1 MSKFKNNQT
10 KNIIGERIEKY
21 QELYDE
27 TEVGVPKRKVQTWDL
42 MKQNAI
48 EGARK
53 GNKDS
58 INELRELREIEN
70 KDKNRPFIKKNTS
83 PDQRT
88 LTKEQM
94 YSTTAPLNLD
104 INLFNIPAPDPELER
119 QSKEVEQM
127 IRENDNKRKGGLA
140 ALLGVDPK
148 KI

>member
-10 KNIIGERIEKY
+10 NPV
-21 QELYDE
+21 
-27 TEVGVPKRKVQTWDL
+27 TEIPKRKVQTWDL

-53 GNKDS
+53 GDRDS
-58 INELRELREIEN
+58 IKELRELRKIER
-70 KDKNRPFIKKNTS
+70 KSKKNTS
-83 PDQRT
+83 PGQQT

-94 YSTTAPLNLD
+94 LSTTEPLNLD

-127 IRENDNKRKGGLA
+127 IRENENKRKGGLA
-140 ALLGVDPK
+140 ALLNVDPK
-148 KI
+148 KILKKKFSKLNH

>member
-10 KNIIGERIEKY
+10 NPV
-21 QELYDE
+21 
-27 TEVGVPKRKVQTWDL
+27 TEIPKRKVQTWDL

-70 KDKNRPFIKKNTS
+70 KDKMQPFVKKNTS

>member
-104 INLFNIPAPDPELER
+104 INLFNLPTPDPELER

>member
-10 KNIIGERIEKY
+10 NPV
-21 QELYDE
+21 
-27 TEVGVPKRKVQTWDL
+27 TEIPKRKVQTWDL

-53 GNKDS
+53 GDRDS
-58 INELRELREIEN
+58 IKELRELRKIER
-70 KDKNRPFIKKNTS
+70 KSKKNTS
-83 PDQRT
+83 PGQQK

-94 YSTTAPLNLD
+94 LSTTEPLNLD

-127 IRENDNKRKGGLA
+127 IRENENKRKGGLA
-140 ALLGVDPK
+140 ALLNVDPK

>member
-10 KNIIGERIEKY
+10 NPV
-21 QELYDE
+21 
-27 TEVGVPKRKVQTWDL
+27 TEIPKRKVQTWDL

-104 INLFNIPAPDPELER
+104 INLFNLPTPDPELER

>member
-70 KDKNRPFIKKNTS
+70 KDKMQPFVKKNTS

-104 INLFNIPAPDPELER
+104 INLFNLPTPDPELER